1 MFALSPGVY
10 VTEKDL
16 TNIIPAV
23 ATSIGGYAGVFA
35 WGPVMDPTTISS
47 EEVLAQRFGKPNNY
61 NAASWFTAAN
71 FLGYTNN
78 LLLVRTETNLARN
91 AVDVESGSVSQ
102 IVVAQNGG
110 GVGYDPTVDTVV
122 ISPPDISGGLQAT
135 ASFIADENGTVV
147 AFNVD
152 VSGSGYTSIPT
163 VTIQSVS
170 GEGRDFVGQASI
182 VVGGIVINNEQDYL
196 DRYSQGSGVS
206 GLFAAKYPGSLG
218 NSLLV
223 SAADADTFEHW
234 VYRSE
239 FDSAP
244 GTSSWVQDQ
253 GGSNDEMHIIVID
266 ENGWWTGIQ
275 GGILERYSYVSKASD
290 AKKLDG
296 ATNYYKEVL
305 NINSKY
311 IWWTDHPAN
320 TNFGANSFNT
330 TFTSLTALG
339 TNGTNGGIY
348 SSLSGG
354 VDDFNASIGDLSN
367 AFNLLANDEL
377 YDINLIPCGPV
388 NSRVAKYVV
397 ENVAEK
403 RKDCVAFISP
413 LDVNT
418 GEVIKGPDAAEKIV
432 GFRNDVSFN
441 VSSSY
446 AVMDSGYKYQ
456 YDRYNDVYRWVPL
469 NGDIAGLCARTD
481 FTNDPWWSPGGM
493 NRGQVKNVVRLAF
506 NPNKTERDML
516 YKAGVNP
523 VVSFPGQGVVLFGD
537 KTLLAKP
544 SAFDRI
550 NVRRLFIVLEKAIAT
565 AAKFML
571 FEFNDEYT
579 RAQYRSMVEPF
590 LRDVQGRRG
599 IYDFRVRCD
608 ETNNTGE
615 VIDRNEFV
623 ADHYIK
629 PARSINFIYLNFVA
643 VRTGVSF
650 EEVGG

>member
-23 ATSIGGYAGVFA
+23 ATSIGGYAGIFA
-35 WGPVMDPTTISS
+35 WGPVLDPTTISS
-47 EEVLAQRFGKPNNY
+47 EEILAQRFGKPNSY

-71 FLGYTNN
+71 FLSYTNN
-78 LLLVRTETNLARN
+78 LNLVRAQTSGARN
-91 AVDVESGSVSQ
+91 AVDVESGSVTA
-102 IVVAQNGG
+102 ITIAAGG
-110 GVGYDPTVDTVV
+110 GGSGYDPTADTVV
-122 ISPPDISGGLQAT
+122 IGAPDVPGGLQAT
-135 ASFIADENGTVV
+135 ASFA
-147 AFNVD
+147 VD
-152 VSGSGYTSIPT
+152 YAGAVTTITIDTSGSGYISNPIIDIQSATGTAFNATTT
-163 VTIQSVS
+163 VT
-170 GEGRDFVGQASI
+170 
-182 VVGGIVINNEQDYL
+182 VGGITINNETDYL
-196 DRYSQGSGVS
+196 NNYEMGAGVV

-218 NSLLV
+218 NSLLI
-223 SAADADTFEHW
+223 SAADAATFTGW
-234 VYRSE
+234 AYAGE

-244 GTSSWVQDQ
+244 DTSPFVEEQ
-253 GGSNDEMHIIVID
+253 GGSNDEMHIIIID
-266 ENGWWTGIQ
+266 ENGWWTGVQ

-296 ATNYYKEVL
+296 STNYYKEVL
-305 NINSKY
+305 NQNSKY
-311 IWWTDHPAN
+311 VWWMDHPAG
-320 TNFGANSFNT
+320 TNFGSPAFGIT
-330 TFTSLTALG
+330 YTSLTPVGGQVA
-339 TNGTNGGIY
+339 NGGIY

-354 VDDFNASIGDLSN
+354 ADDFTATNGELQN
-367 AFNLLANDEL
+367 AFDLLSNDEL

-388 NSRVAKYVV
+388 NATVAKWVI

-403 RKDCVAFISP
+403 RKDCVAFVSP
-413 LDVNT
+413 LDPFT
-418 GEVIKGPDAAEKIV
+418 GEIAKGPDAAEKIV
-432 GFRNDVSFN
+432 NFRNDVSFN

-481 FTNDPWWSPGGM
+481 TTNDPWWSPGGL

-506 NPNKTERDML
+506 NPNKTDRDML

-571 FEFNDEYT
+571 FEFNDFYT
-579 RAQYRSMVEPF
+579 RAQFRAMVEPY

-599 IYDFRVRCD
+599 IYDFRVKCD

-623 ADHYIK
+623 ADLYIK

-650 EEVGG
+650 EEVGA

>member
-35 WGPVMDPTTISS
+35 WGPVLDPTTISS
-47 EEVLAQRFGKPNNY
+47 EEILAQRFGKPNSY

-71 FLGYTNN
+71 FLSYTNN
-78 LLLVRTETNLARN
+78 LNLVRAQTSGARN
-91 AVDVESGSVSQ
+91 AVDVESGSVTA
-102 IVVAQNGG
+102 ITIAAGG
-110 GVGYDPTVDTVV
+110 GGSGYDPAADTVV
-122 ISPPDISGGLQAT
+122 IGAPDVPGGLQAT
-135 ASFIADENGTVV
+135 ASFAVDEAGVV
-147 AFNVD
+147 TTITID
-152 VSGSGYTSIPT
+152 TSGSGYISNPTIDIQSATGTAFNATTT
-163 VTIQSVS
+163 VT
-170 GEGRDFVGQASI
+170 
-182 VVGGIVINNEQDYL
+182 VGGITINNETDYL
-196 DRYSQGSGVS
+196 NNYEMGAGVV

-218 NSLLV
+218 NSLLI
-223 SAADADTFEHW
+223 SAADASTFTGW
-234 VYRSE
+234 AYAGE

-244 GTSSWVQDQ
+244 DTSPFVEEQ
-253 GGSNDEMHIIVID
+253 GGSNDEMHIIIID
-266 ENGWWTGIQ
+266 ENGWWTGVQ
-275 GGILERYSYVSKASD
+275 GGILERYSYISKASD

-296 ATNYYKEVL
+296 STNYYKEVL
-305 NINSKY
+305 NQNSKY
-311 IWWTDHPAN
+311 VWWMDHPAG
-320 TNFGANSFNT
+320 TNFGSPAFGIT
-330 TFTSLTALG
+330 YTSLTPVGSQVA
-339 TNGTNGGIY
+339 NGGIY

-354 VDDFNASIGDLSN
+354 ADDFTATNGELQN
-367 AFNLLANDEL
+367 AFDLLSNDEL

-388 NSRVAKYVV
+388 NATVAKWVI

-403 RKDCVAFISP
+403 RKDCVTFVSP
-413 LDVNT
+413 LDPVT
-418 GEVIKGPDAAEKIV
+418 GEIAKGPDAAEKIV
-432 GFRNDVSFN
+432 NFRNDVSFN

-481 FTNDPWWSPGGM
+481 TTNDPWWSPGGL

-506 NPNKTERDML
+506 NPNKTDRDML

-571 FEFNDEYT
+571 FEFNDFYT
-579 RAQYRSMVEPF
+579 RAQFRAMVEPY

-599 IYDFRVRCD
+599 IYDFRVKCD

-623 ADHYIK
+623 ADLYIK

-650 EEVGG
+650 EEVGA